1 MDALQL
7 FRAGKLQEAIDAL
20 SAGLR
25 DNPSDTKNRTFLFE
39 LLCFAG
45 DYNRAEKHLELL
57 QQQSG
62 EAAMGA
68 LLYRGALNAE
78 RTRSEMFEKKTFPV
92 TSGSGPETQFEGK
105 LNDKPFHSL
114 RDADPRIGARLELF
128 AAGDY

>member
-25 DNPSDTKNRTFLFE
+25 DNPSDAKNRTFLFE

-45 DYNRAEKHLELL
+45 DYSRAEKHLELL

-78 RTRSEMFEKKTFPV
+78 RTRQEMFDNKTFPQA
-92 TSGSGPETQFEGK
+92 GSDSIPQEALGGTFNG
-105 LNDKPFHSL
+105 KPF
-114 RDADPRIGARLELF
+114 RP
-128 AAGDY
+128 

>member
-25 DNPSDTKNRTFLFE
+25 DNPSDSKNRTFLFE

-57 QQQSG
+57 QELSG

-78 RTRSEMFEKKTFPV
+78 RTREDMFERKTFPEAQ
-92 TSGSGPETQFEGK
+92 TDQAEIKGT
-105 LNDKPFHSL
+105 LN
-114 RDADPRIGARLELF
+114 GA
-128 AAGDY
+128 